1 MSTAFFEKLLAEH
14 GDSPRSL
21 DWSPEGQAD
30 RFRVLAEVVPDL
42 VGVSGSV
49 LDVGCGLGHFRDYL
63 YSVVGHRGP
72 YRAFDTSSKMID
84 AARARMVERG
94 LYSAIAADDAFTVH
108 DAVDHPIPAEYHAD
122 YVFASGVL
130 NLEVNG
136 GASGWTW
143 RVGGDDNAMLDLLQ
157 HCYDACRIAC
167 AVNMLS
173 SCAPEKR
180 EGRVYRRPEW
190 AIRQALEIA
199 PRATLRHD
207 YRPNDF
213 TLYIYK
219 EKASR

>member
-42 VGVSGSV
+42 VGASGSV

-72 YRAFDTSSKMID
+72 YRAFDASSKMIA
-84 AARARMVERG
+84 AARARVVERG
-94 LYSAIAADDAFTVH
+94 LYSAIAADDVFGIH
-108 DAVDHPIPAEYHAD
+108 DAVAHPIPTEYHAD
-122 YVFASGVL
+122 YVVASGVL
-130 NLEVNG
+130 NLEVND
-136 GASGWTW
+136 GA
-143 RVGGDDNAMLDLLQ
+143 GGDDGAMVYLLR
-157 HCYDACRIAC
+157 HCFDACRVAC

-173 SCAPEKR
+173 SRAPEKR
-180 EGRVYRRPEW
+180 DGRVYRRPEW

-213 TLYIYK
+213 TLYLYK